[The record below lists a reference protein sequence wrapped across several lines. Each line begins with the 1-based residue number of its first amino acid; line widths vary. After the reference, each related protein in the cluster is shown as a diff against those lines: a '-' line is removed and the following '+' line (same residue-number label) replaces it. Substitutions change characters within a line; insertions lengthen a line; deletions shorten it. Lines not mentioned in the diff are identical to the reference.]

1 MFYIKL
7 FVAVLL
13 TIIGWPVK
21 DPVLRNGFWRASLQ
35 RQDGREIVFNFEAKD
50 SARKKILY
58 IINANERLLVDSVII
73 TGDSVFI
80 QMPFFESGFRARLDK
95 DGNLEGHW
103 ITRLA
108 DKEQKMPFRAVY
120 NQRQRFPTSGPAQ
133 FDVSGRWSVT
143 FTRQNGKALRA
154 LGEFKQKGT
163 HLSGTFITASGD
175 YRYLEGIVA
184 GDSLQLSTFDGS
196 NAYLF
201 TAKITD
207 DHAITEGYFYSGP
220 VSADTWKANK
230 DSTAALPDDYK
241 HTAMK
246 PGVSQLNFRFA
257 SIDDTIVSIQD
268 ERFKGKVV
276 VVQILGSWCPN
287 CMDET
292 RFLSDYYN
300 KNRQKGIE
308 VIGLAYERST
318 DFQRSKKSI
327 QSFRQR
333 FNVQYPLLVTG
344 VTASDSLLTEKTL
357 PQLDKIKAFP
367 TSIFIDRKGIVRKI
381 HNGFTG
387 PGSIERY
394 ELLTQQFDKT
404 INDLLNER

>member
-1 MFYIKL
+1 MFYTKL
-7 FVAVLL
+7 FLSVLL
-13 TIIGWPVK
+13 MIVGWSVK
-21 DPVLRNGFWRASLQ
+21 DPVLRNGFWRVSLQ
-35 RQDGREIVFNFEAKD
+35 RQDGHEIVFNFEAKD
-50 SARKKILY
+50 SAGRKILY

-80 QMPFFESGFRARLDK
+80 QMPFFESGFVAKLDK
-95 DGNLEGHW
+95 EGILEGHW

-120 NQRQRFPTSGPAQ
+120 NQRQRFPTSVPAQ
-133 FDVSGRWSVT
+133 FDISGRWSVT
-143 FTRQNGKALRA
+143 FTRQNGKPLQA

-163 HLSGTFITASGD
+163 QLSGTFITASGD
-175 YRYLEGIVA
+175 YRYLEGVVA

-196 NAYLF
+196 NAYSF
-201 TAKITD
+201 TAKIRD
-207 DHAITEGYFYSGP
+207 DKTISEGYFYSGP
-220 VSADTWKANK
+220 VSTVKWKANK

-246 PGVSQLNFRFA
+246 PGESRLNFRFT
-257 SIDDTIVSIQD
+257 SIDNKIVSIQD

-276 VVQILGSWCPN
+276 VVQLLGSWCPN

-292 RFLSDYYN
+292 RFLSNYYN
-300 KNRQKGIE
+300 KNRHKGIE
-308 VIGLAYERST
+308 MIGLAYERST

-357 PQLDKIKAFP
+357 LQLDKIKAFP
-367 TSIFIDRKGIVRKI
+367 TTIFIDRQGIVRRI

-394 ELLTQQFDKT
+394 ELLKQQFDKT